1 MYFNEFNIDNP
12 QIFEKED
19 ELISYFENNIKE
31 NKLYDNCKGYISLR
45 LVNAI
50 IKCNFNLRNINL
62 YFNKNKDEFYFNFD
76 FTDIILE
83 GEFNCYVSKHSNI
96 KFHFCYLSFHNV
108 IFEKDVYFSRLKLI
122 GKDNASHISF
132 NNSIFKKDI
141 HLFLS
146 KFYNSN
152 INFYNIIFYGNV
164 DFNTAYFI
172 NKLENNFF
180 INFNCIEFYT
190 DLDFAG
196 AIFYN
201 LDILFY
207 EIEVYKKCNFY
218 FSKFISKN
226 LKNKLNISKTKLHNG
241 IDFMLAQID
250 NNTKFTFN
258 DFNGSLI
265 FTGARLKNKIEFTNN
280 KFYKRISFA
289 QANISKEII
298 FQHTEINIIS
308 FAKIN
313 FLNPSSSISIIY
325 NRYGVINNNIQKI
338 YLGNILING
347 IINLYDIEAEE
358 ADFKGSVINGGLIN
372 PVNFKVHKFA
382 NRESALFLK
391 QQAYAA
397 NNAIDALEYKAKE
410 VEKHKEDLIK
420 NWKNNKNL
428 KTLGDIL
435 SIELSSIYS
444 DNGQNWVKAFICT
457 ILFPS
462 VFFTLSYIDFKV
474 GLYFYILL
482 ITYIINILFSK
493 DILKYI
499 INSILVY
506 LIACLLL
513 PLLYIE
519 INNFD
524 KTYIKELFI
533 FLVPTNFEQIK
544 EAIYIYNNNTLFR
557 GFNYF
562 IGKIAFW
569 YGSVQTVTAFRKFAK
584 GA

>member
-1 MYFNEFNIDNP
+1 MLRYNNKNKTNTPPLKKQPKVYKD
-12 QIFEKED
+12 EKE
-19 ELISYFENNIKE
+19 LIDWLNYDINIQESYKNQ
-31 NKLYDNCKGYISLR
+31 Y
-45 LVNAI
+45 
-50 IKCNFNLRNINL
+50 NINL
-62 YFNKNKDEFYFNFD
+62 THQLNETTANIGNDSNIIEINFEFDFQVIKDKVDEIENYKLNFKNIIFNKKVFFENTHLYNEVFFNNAEFKSEINF
-76 FTDIILE
+76 
-83 GEFNCYVSKHSNI
+83 SNI
-96 KFHFCYLSFHNV
+96 TYNENL
-108 IFEKDVYFSRLKLI
+108 Y
-122 GKDNASHISF
+122 F
-132 NNSIFKKDI
+132 NNSIFHNKLHFI
-141 HLFLS
+141 NS
-146 KFYNSN
+146 KFYGDVYLNETIINEN
-152 INFYNIIFYGNV
+152 INI
-164 DFNTAYFI
+164 
-172 NKLENNFF
+172 
-180 INFNCIEFYT
+180 
-190 DLDFAG
+190 
-196 AIFYN
+196 
-201 LDILFY
+201 
-207 EIEVYKKCNFY
+207 
-218 FSKFISKN
+218 KN
-226 LKNKLNISKTKLHNG
+226 
-241 IDFMLAQID
+241 
-250 NNTKFTFN
+250 
-258 DFNGSLI
+258 SLI
-265 FTGARLKNKIEFTNN
+265 ARNM
-280 KFYKRISFA
+280 
-289 QANISKEII
+289 
-298 FQHTEINIIS
+298 
-308 FAKIN
+308 
-313 FLNPSSSISIIY
+313 FLNNIK
-325 NRYGVINNNIQKI
+325 INNNIIFEDIIFEDNNSYLSIKNENIKKNKI
-338 YLGNILING
+338 NNFYFTNVLIDGVIDLQNI
-347 IINLYDIEAEE
+347 EVEK
-358 ADFKGSVINGGLIN
+358 ADFKGTVINGGLIN

-410 VEKHKEDLIK
+410 VELHKDNLIK

-569 YGSVQTVTAFRKFAK
+569 YGSVQTVTAFRKFTK

>member
-1 MYFNEFNIDNP
+1 MLRYNNKNKTNTPPLKKQPKVYKD
-12 QIFEKED
+12 EKE
-19 ELISYFENNIKE
+19 LIDWLNYDINIQESYKNQ
-31 NKLYDNCKGYISLR
+31 Y
-45 LVNAI
+45 
-50 IKCNFNLRNINL
+50 NINL
-62 YFNKNKDEFYFNFD
+62 THQLNETTANIGNDSNIIEINFEFDFQVIKDKVDEIENYKLNFKNIIFNKKVFFENTHLYNEVFFNNAEFKSEINF
-76 FTDIILE
+76 
-83 GEFNCYVSKHSNI
+83 SNI
-96 KFHFCYLSFHNV
+96 TYNENL
-108 IFEKDVYFSRLKLI
+108 Y
-122 GKDNASHISF
+122 F
-132 NNSIFKKDI
+132 NNSIFHNKLHFI
-141 HLFLS
+141 NS
-146 KFYNSN
+146 KFYGDVYLNETIINEN
-152 INFYNIIFYGNV
+152 INI
-164 DFNTAYFI
+164 
-172 NKLENNFF
+172 
-180 INFNCIEFYT
+180 
-190 DLDFAG
+190 
-196 AIFYN
+196 
-201 LDILFY
+201 
-207 EIEVYKKCNFY
+207 
-218 FSKFISKN
+218 KN
-226 LKNKLNISKTKLHNG
+226 
-241 IDFMLAQID
+241 
-250 NNTKFTFN
+250 
-258 DFNGSLI
+258 SLI
-265 FTGARLKNKIEFTNN
+265 ARNM
-280 KFYKRISFA
+280 
-289 QANISKEII
+289 
-298 FQHTEINIIS
+298 
-308 FAKIN
+308 
-313 FLNPSSSISIIY
+313 FLNNIK
-325 NRYGVINNNIQKI
+325 INNNIIFEDIIFEDNNSYLSIKNENIKKNKI
-338 YLGNILING
+338 NNFYFTNVLIDGVIDLQNI
-347 IINLYDIEAEE
+347 EVEK
-358 ADFKGSVINGGLIN
+358 ADFKGTVINGGLIN

-410 VEKHKEDLIK
+410 VELHKDNLIK

-544 EAIYIYNNNTLFR
+544 ESIYIYNNNTLFR

>member
-1 MYFNEFNIDNP
+1 MLRYNNKNKTNTPPLKKQPKVYKD
-12 QIFEKED
+12 EKE
-19 ELISYFENNIKE
+19 LIDWLNYDINIQESYKNQ
-31 NKLYDNCKGYISLR
+31 Y
-45 LVNAI
+45 
-50 IKCNFNLRNINL
+50 NINL
-62 YFNKNKDEFYFNFD
+62 THQLNETTANIGNDSNIIEINFEFDFQVIKDKVDEIENYKLNFKNIIFNKKVFFENTHLYNEVFFNNAEFKSEINF
-76 FTDIILE
+76 
-83 GEFNCYVSKHSNI
+83 SNI
-96 KFHFCYLSFHNV
+96 TYNENL
-108 IFEKDVYFSRLKLI
+108 Y
-122 GKDNASHISF
+122 F
-132 NNSIFKKDI
+132 NNSIFHNKLHFI
-141 HLFLS
+141 NS
-146 KFYNSN
+146 KFYGDVYLNETIINEN
-152 INFYNIIFYGNV
+152 INI
-164 DFNTAYFI
+164 
-172 NKLENNFF
+172 
-180 INFNCIEFYT
+180 
-190 DLDFAG
+190 
-196 AIFYN
+196 
-201 LDILFY
+201 
-207 EIEVYKKCNFY
+207 
-218 FSKFISKN
+218 KN
-226 LKNKLNISKTKLHNG
+226 
-241 IDFMLAQID
+241 
-250 NNTKFTFN
+250 
-258 DFNGSLI
+258 SLI
-265 FTGARLKNKIEFTNN
+265 ARNM
-280 KFYKRISFA
+280 
-289 QANISKEII
+289 
-298 FQHTEINIIS
+298 
-308 FAKIN
+308 
-313 FLNPSSSISIIY
+313 FLNNIK
-325 NRYGVINNNIQKI
+325 INNNIIFEDIIFEDNNSYLSIKNENIKKNKI
-338 YLGNILING
+338 NNFYFTNVLIDGVIDLQNI
-347 IINLYDIEAEE
+347 EVEK
-358 ADFKGSVINGGLIN
+358 ADFKGTVINGGLIN

-410 VEKHKEDLIK
+410 VELHKDNLIK